1 MMATAAVAGLVSGV
15 NQLLQGFGS
24 TCHGLIR
31 SPIHSSYTLVVFEA
45 VQVF

>member
-1 MMATAAVAGLVSGV
+1 MMATAAIAGLVSGV
-15 NQLLQGFGS
+15 KQLLQGFAS

-31 SPIHSSYTLVVFEA
+31 SPIHSYYTVVVFEA